1 MQIERLPFGERADD
15 AADCIHIEEAAN
27 GTFLLTGSGL
37 SFEREGDGEDSVAI
51 ISGEPYASVEAA
63 ENAGLAWAD
72 SLGVERLSIS
82 RA

>member
-15 AADCIHIEEAAN
+15 AADCIHIEEAD
-27 GTFLLTGSGL
+27 GGFLLTGSGL
-37 SFEREGDGEDSVAI
+37 SFEREGGGEDSVAI
-51 ISGEPYASVEAA
+51 ISGQPYPSAEAA
-63 ENAGLAWAD
+63 ENAGLAWAG

>member
-15 AADCIHIEEAAN
+15 AADCIHIEEAAD
-27 GTFLLTGSGL
+27 GSFLLTGSGL
-37 SFEREGDGEDSVAI
+37 SFEREDDSVAI
-51 ISGEPYASVEAA
+51 ISGQPYPSAEAA